1 MRSRTS
7 ATCCLLALSIS
18 TLLAG
23 CASHTPPKADETLVK
38 QFAGRGYLSDD
49 HFGVATSFSSWSS
62 GSHNFDIAW
71 SLPASGQALPLV
83 IYLPGLGE
91 SRNAGESWRTA
102 WAQAGYA
109 VLSIQLLNADQQAW
123 SSNAAKRGDFSVL
136 ARERYAKEAAA
147 ARLQA
152 LAALLGELQ
161 KSHPSDD
168 ALLHRLDLSRIA
180 LAGFD
185 VGAYTA
191 LLAAGEAQKGSA
203 PPVALPLP
211 IGAFIALSPY
221 ADFSGSALSSRY
233 QEVVAPVLSISGD
246 DDSDA
251 MGAVTS
257 PALRQAPFQHM
268 PSKSAYLLWLSNVTH
283 SAIAGAAPSGEEET
297 ESSGPGQGA
306 RQDGGQRKGQRGGKG
321 RSGGAGEGEGMARAG
336 KGGAEPGN
344 RGSSPTDRA
353 MSISLIQGVSTAFL
367 DAHLKQ
373 DPIAQEWLRK
383 DAPRWIGERG
393 ELKKK

>member
-1 MRSRTS
+1 MRTRTA
-7 ATCCLLALSIS
+7 ATCRLLALSIS

-23 CASHTPPKADETLVK
+23 CASHAPPKADDALVK
-38 QFAGRGYLSDD
+38 QFAGRGYLTDD
-49 HFGVATSFSSWSS
+49 HFGIATSFSSWSS
-62 GSHNFDIAW
+62 GSHHFDIAW
-71 SLPASGQALPLV
+71 SLPASGKALPLL

-109 VLSIQLLNADQQAW
+109 VLSIQLLDADQQAW
-123 SSNAAKRGDFSVL
+123 SSPAAKRGDFNLL
-136 ARERYAKEAAA
+136 ARERYASTATS
-147 ARLQA
+147 ARLHA

-161 KSHPSDD
+161 KSHPDDD
-168 ALLHRLDLSRIA
+168 ALLQRLDLSRIA

-191 LLAAGEAQKGSA
+191 LLAAGETPKNNA
-203 PPVALPLP
+203 PAVPLPLP

-233 QEVVAPVLSISGD
+233 QAVVAPVLSISGG

-251 MGAVTS
+251 LGAVTS

-268 PSKSAYLLWLSNVTH
+268 ASANAYLLWLAKATH
-283 SAIAGAAPSGEEET
+283 SALAGAPSNAAENAADSDTGRERR
-297 ESSGPGQGA
+297 QGA
-306 RQDGGQRKGQRGGKG
+306 EGGGQRKGGRGGKG
-321 RSGGAGEGEGMARAG
+321 RAGGGENSGNGGGPGSGG
-336 KGGAEPGN
+336 
-344 RGSSPTDRA
+344 DRTFTLTEQA
-353 MSISLIQGVSTAFL
+353 INANLIQGISTAFL
-367 DAHLKQ
+367 DAHLKH
-373 DPIAQEWLRK
+373 DPIAEEWLRK
-383 DAPRWIGERG
+383 DASRWIGERG